1 MSDSNEQRLQG
12 WLTNQRKAMSQVVVE
27 VISHHF
33 ASTHQQSFH
42 KFILLKVYCI
52 TDDKTKT
59 LSERIE
65 HLTEYLVVVWLCHVT
80 SSVLTVFLETPVSH
94 CSIHSFLFFPFTQF
108 GFSTR
113 SKPYTF
119 SVDVRVDLT
128 GLQSDLKKN
137 KQFFWRRKL
146 TATFVANKPTSE
158 WNALWRHSCSLW
170 KPLCKMIVRYSSR
183 AHVDRNPALNQPGKM
198 LLFVWESAD
207 TNGIFDLIRTPPSF
221 GTVFH
226 RNW

>member
-1 MSDSNEQRLQG
+1 MIEL
-12 WLTNQRKAMSQVVVE
+12 
-27 VISHHF
+27 ISHHL

-42 KFILLKVYCI
+42 KFILLEVYCI

-65 HLTEYLVVVWLCHVT
+65 HLTEYLVVVSLCHVT

-94 CSIHSFLFFPFTQF
+94 CSIHSFHFFPFTQF

-128 GLQSDLKKN
+128 GLQSDLQKY

-146 TATFVANKPTSE
+146 TATFLANKPTSE

-183 AHVDRNPALNQPGKM
+183 AHVDRNPALNQLRTSTNQAKCCFLYEKAPTQM
-198 LLFVWESAD
+198 VFLVW
-207 TNGIFDLIRTPPSF
+207 
-221 GTVFH
+221 
-226 RNW
+226 